1 MRVCRIKNVKKPAIM
16 VVAIINSI
24 FLINSSLITDAAMSL
39 FSENASIALNESLIS
54 LGEKKSMKI
63 CAIIVNIIPSENCI
77 CDEVFIQIK

>member
-1 MRVCRIKNVKKPAIM
+1 MRVCRIRTLKPAIM

-54 LGEKKSMKI
+54 LGVKSMKI

-77 CDEVFIQIK
+77 CI